1 MTPEILVGTKAIEHA
16 LLAHSRTITEMSQHV
31 QAVKDDTTTSSI
43 LNEIGMLKETAVEN
57 TASLVAV
64 NENLNS
70 IGGKIKHSEDAISK
84 TILDVQTSVSEQ
96 GVLSKADGD
105 ALSADIKR
113 LETHLAVSANDL
125 QNDVKV
131 IDALVRA
138 NGEAI
143 GTSQSKLLDV
153 HSGISRMG
161 VDITSI
167 QTEHLPKLSQD
178 VQAINLSK
186 LNTAS
191 ATTEKSL
198 NTISTAIDELAQLSK
213 GLDTNLSSLDGK
225 VAQANGLTSILTD
238 LQISLQSVDTTLTKS
253 SLSTTKTHGLLESHT
268 TILETIN
275 SSIDATLTQ
284 ATQSATITH
293 NLLQSHTP
301 LLESLKSSLETTLAT
316 STQSASK
323 THTLL
328 EAQSPV
334 LQTIKSSLD
343 SNNTLTSTTLSTLST
358 NLETISTELST
369 IAPAV
374 RINSAAISRVDR
386 AVLETGAQIKSVVL
400 EGSSKTS
407 REIDAALEQIDESLH
422 DSNTRLMGISDFEL
436 PRIREAV
443 KELESLVERELDGGL
458 RETRRNGT
466 RLGVIGA
473 KVLGTKKLFDEL
485 VEAYA
490 SREEGG
496 NGSRSLEGSMVLG
509 GSGYVSGTGSIGHG
523 RGEFRRLG
531 SSRFRSHSN
540 ASSGKEG
547 SASGGKG
554 NHT

>member
-1 MTPEILVGTKAIEHA
+1 M
-16 LLAHSRTITEMSQHV
+16 
-31 QAVKDDTTTSSI
+31 
-43 LNEIGMLKETAVEN
+43 
-57 TASLVAV
+57 
-64 NENLNS
+64 
-70 IGGKIKHSEDAISK
+70 
-84 TILDVQTSVSEQ
+84 
-96 GVLSKADGD
+96 
-105 ALSADIKR
+105 
-113 LETHLAVSANDL
+113 
-125 QNDVKV
+125 
-131 IDALVRA
+131 
-138 NGEAI
+138 
-143 GTSQSKLLDV
+143 
-153 HSGISRMG
+153 
-161 VDITSI
+161 TSI

-198 NTISTAIDELAQLSK
+198 NTISTAIDELVQLSK
-213 GLDTNLSSLDGK
+213 SLDNSLSSLDGK
-225 VAQANGLTSILTD
+225 VAQANDFTSTGFTD
-238 LQISLQSVDTTLTKS
+238 LQTSLQSIDTTLTKS

-268 TILETIN
+268 TIL
-275 SSIDATLTQ
+275 DATLTQ
-284 ATQSATITH
+284 STQSATTTH
-293 NLLQSHTP
+293 SLLQSHSP

-316 STQSASK
+316 STQSASR
-323 THTLL
+323 THSLL
-328 EAQSPV
+328 EAHGPV

-473 KVLGTKKLFDEL
+473 
-485 VEAYA
+485 
-490 SREEGG
+490 
-496 NGSRSLEGSMVLG
+496 
-509 GSGYVSGTGSIGHG
+509 
-523 RGEFRRLG
+523 
-531 SSRFRSHSN
+531 
-540 ASSGKEG
+540 SSGGWGVADLGAIVMRVVGRREVRVEG
-547 SASGGKG
+547 RETI
-554 NHT
+554 HELDI